1 MKIIIDGSYIAFRTF
16 HKSPPL
22 TNSKGIP
29 TGVIHGVLNV
39 LLTLSNRFR
48 KENVA
53 IVFDHKGKNRR
64 HEQHPEY
71 KATRDATPEDL
82 NIQFQILDELIPLTG
97 IAYYRIEG
105 YEGDDIMATLAA
117 HAEGEVGMLTR
128 DKDIFQIVDDRVKI
142 YDSQTNE
149 FFGKELVF
157 EKYKVVPDK
166 MGDLLALTGDTSDNI
181 PGVPKVGVVTAA
193 KLLDE
198 FGSLDGIYAN
208 LDKIKGK
215 VKENLENNKDQA
227 YLSRQ
232 LVELD
237 ILEKE
242 PEPEDREDMALLME
256 KLQEYELKSVI
267 VKLNSMAERSDTA
280 DEEEPQHEA
289 IEIKE
294 CTPSK
299 VTLVLFDS
307 GKLYT
312 AGDGCFYEYA
322 GQPLDDVKYF
332 YDIKHIYKLTGFRSG
347 KIYDLMLVSWLNDA
361 DTGGLERAKTEELPA
376 FIARLLA
383 KAEAEVQAL
392 ADNRLE
398 DIYFNMELPCAY
410 VLADME
416 TAGIALDR
424 GVMESVADRLRDE
437 VGAVSDTIKN
447 FIGHDINLNSPKQLQ
462 SFLFEELSLVPPK
475 KTKTGN
481 STDEEAIKALIAL
494 NPMYAGDLENILKY
508 RELTKLLS
516 TYALPLCDYAG
527 ADGRIHTSFK
537 QTGTATGRLS
547 SVNPNMQNIPM
558 KGDYGVLL
566 RSAFVP
572 AQGYKFVS
580 FDYSQIEL
588 RILAH
593 LTGDA
598 NLREAYRNNED
609 IHTKTAAGIFH
620 VAPDQVTS
628 HMRRLAKAVN
638 FGILYGLSAFGL
650 SRDTGIAQKEAKT
663 FIERYFAAYPS
674 VQTFIEK
681 VKQETRTKG
690 YAETILGRKRY
701 IKEINSRNK
710 TIAMRGERI
719 AVNVPMQGSAAD
731 IIKLAMV
738 ECRRVMDDNKY
749 DARMVLQV
757 HDELVF
763 EVKAEMAEE
772 FAPVMQRI
780 MESVV
785 KLDVP
790 LVVNGAVGN
799 NLGEL
804 K

>member
-22 TNSKGIP
+22 TNSKGVP
-29 TGVIHGVLNV
+29 TSVVHGVLNV
-39 LLTLSNRFR
+39 LLTLSGRFG

-64 HEQHPEY
+64 HDIFPEY

-82 NIQFQILDELIPLTG
+82 NIQFQIMDELIPLMG
-97 IAYYRIEG
+97 IAYYRVEG
-105 YEGDDIMATLAA
+105 YEGDDIMATLAVN
-117 HAEGEVGMLTR
+117 AEGEVGLLTK
-128 DKDIFQIVDDRVKI
+128 DKDVFQLVDDRIKI

-149 FFGKELVF
+149 FGGRELVF
-157 EKYKVVPDK
+157 EKYGVYPEH
-166 MGDLLALTGDTSDNI
+166 MGDLLALAGDTSDNI
-181 PGVPKVGVVTAA
+181 PGVAGVGPKTAA
-193 KLLDE
+193 KLLADY
-198 FGSLDGIYAN
+198 GDLDGIYAN
-208 LDKIKGK
+208 LDKLKGK
-215 VKENLENNKDQA
+215 LKENLENNKDNA
-227 YLSRQ
+227 YLSRR

-237 ILEKE
+237 ILPKD
-242 PEPEDREDMALLME
+242 PEPADGEDRAKLLE
-256 KLQEYELKSVI
+256 KLQEYELKSIYDKV
-267 VKLNSMAERSDTA
+267 SRSSEEVQE
-280 DEEEPQHEA
+280 DEEIQPEI

-299 VTLVLFDS
+299 VSLVAYDN
-307 GKLYT
+307 GKLYA
-312 AGDGCFYEYA
+312 AGDGCYCEYTD
-322 GQPLDDVKYF
+322 QPLENVKYF
-332 YDIKHIYKLTGFRSG
+332 YDIKHIYKLTGFRSE

-376 FIARLLA
+376 FIARLLSM
-383 KAEAEVQAL
+383 AEKEVQAL

-398 DIYFNMELPCAY
+398 SIYFDMELPCAY

-416 TAGIALDR
+416 IAGIALDKS
-424 GVMESVADRLRDE
+424 VMEAVADRLRDE
-437 VGAVSDTIKN
+437 VGKVSDDIKN

-462 SFLFEELSLVPPK
+462 SFLFDELSLVPLK

-481 STDEEAIKALIAL
+481 STDEEALKALISL
-494 NPMYAGDLENILKY
+494 NPMYTSVLENILKY

-572 AQGYKFVS
+572 AEGYKFVS

-620 VAPDQVTS
+620 VAHDQVTS

-663 FIERYFAAYPS
+663 FIERYFAAYPE
-674 VQTFIEK
+674 VRTFIDK
-681 VKQETRTKG
+681 TVKETRTKG
-690 YAETILGRKRY
+690 YAETIAGRRRY

-738 ECRRVMDDNKY
+738 ECGRVIADNKY

-763 EVKAEMAEE
+763 EVKAEQAEE

-785 KLDVP
+785 TLEVP
-790 LVVNGAVGN
+790 LVVNGATGN

>member
-29 TGVIHGVLNV
+29 TGVVHGVMNV
-39 LLTLSNRFR
+39 LLTLSNRFG

-53 IVFDHKGKNRR
+53 IVFDHKSKNRR

-82 NIQFQILDELIPLTG
+82 NVQFQILDELIPLTG

-117 HAEGEVGMLTR
+117 HADGEVGVLTR

-149 FFGKELVF
+149 FSGKELVL
-157 EKYKVVPDK
+157 EKYKVLPEK

-208 LDKIKGK
+208 LDSIKGK
-215 VKENLENNKDQA
+215 VKENLENNREQA
-227 YLSRQ
+227 YLSRK

-237 ILEKE
+237 ILDKD
-242 PEPEDREDMALLME
+242 PEPENREDRALLME
-256 KLQEYELKSVI
+256 KLQEYELKSVLD
-267 VKLNSMAERSDTA
+267 KLNSQKTETEDV
-280 DEEEPQHEA
+280 PQVQT
-289 IEIKE
+289 IELKE
-294 CTPSK
+294 CSPAN
-299 VTLVLFDS
+299 VELVLFEG
-307 GKLYT
+307 GKMYA
-312 AGDGCFYEYA
+312 AGGGCFYEYA
-322 GQPLDDVKYF
+322 GQPLENIKYF
-332 YDIKHIYKLTGFRSG
+332 YDIKHIYKLTGFRSE

-383 KAEAEVQAL
+383 SAEAEVQAL
-392 ADNRLE
+392 SDNKLE
-398 DIYFNMELPCAY
+398 KIYFDMELPCAY

-416 TAGIALDR
+416 RAGIALDR
-424 GVMESVADRLRDE
+424 SAMEKVADRLRDE

-447 FIGHDINLNSPKQLQ
+447 FVGHDINLNSPKQLQ
-462 SFLFEELSLVPPK
+462 SFLFEELSLLPPK

-481 STDEEAIKALIAL
+481 STDEEAIKALISL
-494 NPMYAGDLENILKY
+494 NPIYASELENILKY

-516 TYALPLCDYAG
+516 TYALPLCDYAD

-572 AQGYKFVS
+572 AEGYKFVS

-620 VAPDQVTS
+620 VAPEQVTS
-628 HMRRLAKAVN
+628 HMRRMAKAVN

-650 SRDTGIAQKEAKT
+650 SRDTGIPQKEAKT

-674 VQTFIEK
+674 VRTFIDK
-681 VKQETRTKG
+681 TVQETRTKG
-690 YAETILGRKRY
+690 YAETILGRRRY

-738 ECRRVMDDNKY
+738 ECGRVIADNKY

-763 EVKAEMAEE
+763 EVKTEATEE
-772 FAPVMQRI
+772 FAPIMQKI

-785 KLDVP
+785 ALEVP